1 MQQIQTLKQ
10 AHEVLNGL
18 MNAIIA
24 VVYQLIYA
32 PSPPSSPWWRWMHF
46 HREHECSSDCLTI
59 TELNNG
65 SHPILDVFRSI
76 TFLNQGNVTNKCHK
90 WSCSLQRHGWLELN
104 ISEGRTT
111 KPSSWVFKDVRWA
124 EISPRCSSGH
134 EHVIGHVCKHSRT
147 QMTGGLRGRARTDTL
162 YRFKRWSFRS
172 SSLNP
177 P

>member
-65 SHPILDVFRSI
+65 SHPILDVFKSI

-124 EISPRCSSGH
+124 EISPDAVQATSTLSATSANTH
-134 EHVIGHVCKHSRT
+134 A
-147 QMTGGLRGRARTDTL
+147 LRWREGCEVEPGPTHYTA
-162 YRFKRWSFRS
+162 
-172 SSLNP
+172 LNAGVFDP
-177 P
+177 HR